1 MANKIYWS
9 KTALIGGTADAL
21 DSIDGAGLT
30 DGDFAHVVVGE
41 KLYIYK
47 LDGDSGATES
57 SPDVIT
63 PDANAGTKRWILI
76 GKRTTGKIKARAYRN
91 AAQNINAASGTKVL
105 IDTISFDT
113 EGVVDTTNSR
123 ITPSLPGYYQVSA
136 QVFIKGIP
144 DGGLI
149 VANIFKNGIG
159 VSGGSGVRGGALGV
173 GGSVVSDLIYMN
185 GTTDYLELYAYNS
198 HTSALELD
206 VGQPI
211 QNRIS
216 IVGPF

>member
-1 MANKIYWS
+1 MATNFPTNIDTFTDQTSSDLITSAKWNNLQDAIE
-9 KTALIGGTADAL
+9 ALEVKVGADNSTVTTSH
-21 DSIDGAGLT
+21 D
-30 DGDFAHVVVGE
+30 
-41 KLYIYK
+41 YK
-47 LDGDSGATES
+47 LAT
-57 SPDVIT
+57 
-63 PDANAGTKRWILI
+63 I
-76 GKRTTGKIKARAYRN
+76 GRIKARAYRN

-136 QVFIKGIP
+136 QVFVKGIP
-144 DGGLI
+144 DGVLV

-173 GGSVVSDLIYMN
+173 GGSVASDLIYMN
-185 GTTDYLELYAYNS
+185 GTTDYLELCAYNS
-198 HTSALELD
+198 HTSALALD